1 MFKKFFKDLVF
12 AKTCND
18 NSLYSFI
25 ILGTRIAISLITEFA
40 ILFNKLPG
48 IFKKIPRFE
57 GSLFSTLIGFAWY
70 IR

>member
-12 AKTCND
+12 AKTYND
-18 NSLYSFI
+18 NSLNSFI
-25 ILGTRIAISLITEFA
+25 ITGTRITISTITTFA

-57 GSLFSTLIGFAWY
+57 GSLIAQLIGLAWY